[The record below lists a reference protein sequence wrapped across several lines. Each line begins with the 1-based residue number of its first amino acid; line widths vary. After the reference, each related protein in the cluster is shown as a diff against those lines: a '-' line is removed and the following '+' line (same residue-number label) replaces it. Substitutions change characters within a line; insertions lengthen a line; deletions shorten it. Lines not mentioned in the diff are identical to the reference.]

1 MKVIRKVL
9 IANRGEI
16 AVRIIKTLD
25 RLGVDSVAIFSDPD
39 RGSPHVMMASEA
51 YSLEGMS
58 STETYLDIDK
68 IIDIA
73 RRAKVDAI
81 HPGYGFL
88 SENAVFAE
96 RVEAAGMVFIGPPAA
111 AIRTMGDKLEAR
123 AMAQAN
129 GVPIVEGTLQPLRD
143 SGEARQKA
151 DEMGYPVLL
160 KAAAGGGGKGMRVVW
175 DSSSFDEQFE
185 RARSEARNAFGN
197 DAIYIEKYIE
207 RPRHIEIQIAAD
219 AHGHIVHLFERECSI
234 QRRHQK
240 VVEETPANNLRPEV
254 LQAMAQAAMTIARA
268 CNYRNAGTVE
278 FLVDDQQRFYFLEM
292 NTRLQVEHPVTEMI
306 TGIDLVELQLHIA
319 EGKPLPLRQEE
330 IQRNGHAIELRVY
343 AEDPR
348 QNFMPST
355 GVLSKY
361 REPTGAG
368 IRVDS
373 GVMAGMEIPVW
384 YDPLLAKLIAWGQTR
399 AQAIERMKRAIS
411 NYVIEGVA
419 TTLPF
424 GAQVMLHPDFVDGN
438 YATDFVDRLS
448 PSMLS
453 EEERQMLGKTAL
465 RIYMDAIQRLQ
476 LAKTNSQ

>member
-51 YSLEGMS
+51 YSLKGTS

-476 LAKTNSQ
+476 LAKTDSQ

>member
-51 YSLEGMS
+51 YSLKGTS

-240 VVEETPANNLRPEV
+240 VVEEAPANNLRPEV
-254 LQAMAQAAMTIARA
+254 LQAMSQAAMTIARA

>member
-1 MKVIRKVL
+1 MKSIRKVL

-16 AVRIIKTLD
+16 AVRVIKTLD
-25 RLGVDSVAIFSDPD
+25 KLGVESVAVYSDPD

-51 YSLEGMS
+51 YPLEGTS
-58 STETYLDIDK
+58 SAETYLDIDK

-73 RRAKVDAI
+73 RRAEVDAI

-88 SENAVFAE
+88 SENAQFAE
-96 RVEAAGMVFIGPPAA
+96 RVEDAGMIFIGPPAA
-111 AIRTMGDKLEAR
+111 AIRAMGDKLEAR
-123 AMAQAN
+123 AMAQAH
-129 GVPIVEGTLQPLRD
+129 GVPIVAGTLHPVRD
-143 SGEARQKA
+143 ISQARQKA
-151 DEMGYPVLL
+151 EEVGYPVLL

-175 DSSSFDEQFE
+175 ERSSFDEQFE

-197 DAIYIEKYIE
+197 DAVYIEKYIE

-240 VVEETPANNLRPEV
+240 VVEEAPANHLQPEV
-254 LQAMAQAAMTIARA
+254 VQAMAQAAMAIARA
-268 CNYRNAGTVE
+268 CGYRNAGTVE
-278 FLVDDQQRFYFLEM
+278 FLVDDRQRFYFLEM

-306 TGIDLVELQLHIA
+306 TGIDLVELQLRIA
-319 EGKPLPLRQEE
+319 EGKPLPFRQEE

-361 REPTGAG
+361 YEPTGPG

-384 YDPLLAKLIAWGQTR
+384 YDPLLAKLIVWGQTR

-438 YATDFVDRLS
+438 YATDFVEHLS
-448 PSMLS
+448 PSMLT
-453 EEERQMLGKTAL
+453 EEERQMLSQLAL
-465 RIYMDAIQRLQ
+465 RIYLDAIQRLQ
-476 LAKTNSQ
+476 LSKSDR

>member
-1 MKVIRKVL
+1 MKSIRKVL

-16 AVRIIKTLD
+16 AVRVIKTLD
-25 RLGVDSVAIFSDPD
+25 RLGVESVAVYSDPD

-51 YSLEGMS
+51 YPLEGTS
-58 STETYLDIDK
+58 SAETYLDIDK

-73 RRAKVDAI
+73 RRAEVDAI

-88 SENAVFAE
+88 SENALFAE
-96 RVEAAGMVFIGPPAA
+96 RVEDAGMIFIGPPAA
-111 AIRTMGDKLEAR
+111 AIRAMGDKLEAR
-123 AMAQAN
+123 AMAQAH
-129 GVPIVEGTLQPLRD
+129 GVPIVAGTLHPVRD
-143 SGEARQKA
+143 ISHARQKA
-151 DEMGYPVLL
+151 EEVGYPVLL

-175 DSSSFDEQFE
+175 ERSSFDEQFD

-197 DAIYIEKYIE
+197 DAVYIEKYIE

-240 VVEETPANNLRPEV
+240 VIEEAPANHLQPKVV
-254 LQAMAQAAMTIARA
+254 LAMAQAAMAIARA
-268 CNYRNAGTVE
+268 CGYRNAGTVE
-278 FLVDDQQRFYFLEM
+278 FLVDDHQRFYFLEM

-306 TGIDLVELQLHIA
+306 TGIDLVELQLRIA
-319 EGKPLPLRQEE
+319 EGKPLPFRQEE

-361 REPTGAG
+361 CEPTGPG

-384 YDPLLAKLIAWGQTR
+384 YDPLLAKLIVWGQTR

-438 YATDFVDRLS
+438 YATDFVEHLS
-448 PSMLS
+448 PSMLT
-453 EEERQMLGKTAL
+453 EEERQMLSQLAL
-465 RIYMDAIQRLQ
+465 RIYLDAIQRLQ
-476 LAKTNSQ
+476 LSKSDR

>member
-1 MKVIRKVL
+1 MKSIRKVL

-16 AVRIIKTLD
+16 AVRVIKTLD
-25 RLGVDSVAIFSDPD
+25 KLGVESVAVYSDPD

-51 YSLEGMS
+51 YPLEGTS
-58 STETYLDIDK
+58 SAETYLDIDK

-73 RRAKVDAI
+73 RRAEVDAI

-88 SENAVFAE
+88 SENAQFAE
-96 RVEAAGMVFIGPPAA
+96 RVEDAGMIFIGPPAA
-111 AIRTMGDKLEAR
+111 AIRAMGDKLEAR
-123 AMAQAN
+123 AMAQAH
-129 GVPIVEGTLQPLRD
+129 GVPIVAGTLHPVRD
-143 SGEARQKA
+143 ISQARQKA
-151 DEMGYPVLL
+151 EEVGYPVLL

-175 DSSSFDEQFE
+175 ERSSFDEQFE

-197 DAIYIEKYIE
+197 DAVYIEKYIE

-219 AHGHIVHLFERECSI
+219 AYGHIVHLFERECSI

-240 VVEETPANNLRPEV
+240 VVEEAPANHLQPEV
-254 LQAMAQAAMTIARA
+254 VQAMAQAAMAIARA
-268 CNYRNAGTVE
+268 CGYRNAGTVE
-278 FLVDDQQRFYFLEM
+278 FLVDDRQRFYFLEM

-306 TGIDLVELQLHIA
+306 TGIDLVELQLRIA
-319 EGKPLPLRQEE
+319 EGKPLPFRQEE

-361 REPTGAG
+361 YEPTGPG

-384 YDPLLAKLIAWGQTR
+384 YDPLLAKLIVWGQTR

-438 YATDFVDRLS
+438 YATDFVEHLS
-448 PSMLS
+448 PSMLT
-453 EEERQMLGKTAL
+453 EEERQMLSQLAL
-465 RIYMDAIQRLQ
+465 RIYLDAIQRLQ
-476 LAKTNSQ
+476 LSKSDR